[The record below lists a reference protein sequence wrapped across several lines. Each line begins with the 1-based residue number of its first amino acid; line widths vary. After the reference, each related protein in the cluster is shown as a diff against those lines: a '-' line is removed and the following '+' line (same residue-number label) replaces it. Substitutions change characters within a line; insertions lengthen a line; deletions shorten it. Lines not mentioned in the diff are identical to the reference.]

1 MITTNVLQCTFPIQP
16 DSMKLDFN
24 QPLETDFS
32 KPDSTTGCIEE

>member
-1 MITTNVLQCTFPIQP
+1 MSSTNVLQRTYHIQP

-32 KPDSTTGCIEE
+32 ESDDTTG